1 VLRWWERSKQKII
14 WFYQISVLKLIKTT
28 EQILTGLYSF
38 ETIDFPKQHVAL

>member
-1 VLRWWERSKQKII
+1 VGEIKTENYL
-14 WFYQISVLKLIKTT
+14 VLKLIKTT